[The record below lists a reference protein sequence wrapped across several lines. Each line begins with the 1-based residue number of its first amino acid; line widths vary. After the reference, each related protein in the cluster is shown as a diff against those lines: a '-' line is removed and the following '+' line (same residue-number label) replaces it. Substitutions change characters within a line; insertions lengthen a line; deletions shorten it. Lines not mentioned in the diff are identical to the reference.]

1 MYNMKKLIC
10 AGMACLMLSSAMA
23 FSQEDEDDEDS
34 SLEFGKPMTREHAAD
49 VANLLLAEEL
59 RAKKLTLQ
67 QATDYT
73 LCTNQEYARHLEQ
86 YQKTAEYQDFAGLA
100 EKMLDSGKK
109 LNAQEKTKM
118 DTYRERMSKTVNALQ
133 DRSEE
138 ACSKKLG
145 LNVKRGKVFGK
156 DFSGK
161 LP

>member
-1 MYNMKKLIC
+1 MCNVKKLIC
-10 AGMACLMLSSAMA
+10 AGMACLMLSPAMA
-23 FSQEDEDDEDS
+23 FSREDDEDS
-34 SLEFGKPMTREHAAD
+34 SPDFNKPMTKEHAVD
-49 VANLLLAEEL
+49 VAKLLLAEEL

-73 LCTNQEYARHLEQ
+73 LCTNQEYANHLEQ
-86 YQKTAEYQDFAGLA
+86 YQKTAEYQDFAVLA
-100 EKMLDSGKK
+100 ERMLDSGKR
-109 LNAQEKTKM
+109 LSAQEKTKM
-118 DTYRERMSKTVNALQ
+118 DTYRERMHKSVNALQ

-156 DFSGK
+156 GFSGK